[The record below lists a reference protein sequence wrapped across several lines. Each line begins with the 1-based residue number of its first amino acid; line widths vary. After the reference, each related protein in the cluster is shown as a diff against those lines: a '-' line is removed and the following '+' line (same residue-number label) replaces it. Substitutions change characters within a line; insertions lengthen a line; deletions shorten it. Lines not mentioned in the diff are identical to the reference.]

1 MPRTARTG
9 VVSPAM
15 ARALMIGVAAVGVAA
30 DQATKQ
36 WAVATLTPGEP
47 VPLVGTFVQLYL
59 VRNPGA
65 AFSFAVGF
73 TAGFTVLAIA
83 VLTGLLVI
91 ALPRVR
97 QWVWAVALGLLTA
110 GVAGNLVDRLARP
123 PAPFRGHE
131 VDFLMLPR
139 WPVFNLAD
147 SMLIAAAILVV
158 ALSFFGS
165 TGPGGLPYDK
175 AEVPT
180 VTDEEAHP

>member
-1 MPRTARTG
+1 MPRSARTG
-9 VVSPAM
+9 VVSPGL
-15 ARALMIGVAAVGVAA
+15 ARAVMAGVAVVGIGA

-47 VPLVGTFVQLYL
+47 VPLVGDFLQLYL

-65 AFSFAVGF
+65 AFSFGEGF
-73 TAGFTVLAIA
+73 TAVFTVLAMV
-83 VLTGLLVI
+83 VLAGLLVV

-110 GVAGNLVDRLARP
+110 GVAGNLIDRLGRP
-123 PAPFRGHE
+123 PAPFRGHV

-147 SMLIAAAILVV
+147 SMLTTAAVLVV

-165 TGPGGLPYDK
+165 RGPGGRPYEK
-175 AEVPT
+175 ADDT
-180 VTDEEAHP
+180 AVTDEEARA